1 MTREGLREDRSRIFP
16 FVCSSLSLFLSVF
29 NLKSITNPSNKLQ
42 HGIKSGLILW
52 VHSVSIDSVVFCG
65 TTSCNLLGHRSS
77 ARRRLRQLI
86 HPPVVAPYRGSL
98 SSARRRAASHAP
110 TIFYLGPLQIHLVL
124 AVLHCTAR
132 HLSSHCGSA
141 RLPAAHAALVLCGFP
156 LGYWIYSLHLF
167 VWVHPRANQLG
178 AACI

>member
-1 MTREGLREDRSRIFP
+1 MTREGSREDRSRISP

-29 NLKSITNPSNKLQ
+29 NLKSIKNPSNKLQ

-52 VHSVSIDSVVFCG
+52 VHSVSVDSVVFCG
-65 TTSCNLLGHRSS
+65 TASCNLLGHRSS

-132 HLSSHCGSA
+132 RSSSRSGSA
-141 RLPAAHAALVLCGFP
+141 PSPAVRSAFVPCGFHAPLVLIHFLQSG
-156 LGYWIYSLHLF
+156 
-167 VWVHPRANQLG
+167 
-178 AACI
+178 